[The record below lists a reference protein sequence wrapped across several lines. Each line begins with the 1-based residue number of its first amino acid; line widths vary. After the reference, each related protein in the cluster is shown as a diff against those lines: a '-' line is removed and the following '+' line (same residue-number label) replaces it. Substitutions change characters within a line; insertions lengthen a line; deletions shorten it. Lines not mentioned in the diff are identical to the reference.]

1 MINLNT
7 KEKMPGKIKAYYFVK
22 LILFIFLFSLVFMPL
37 GSKVWTSVFW
47 LMAIF
52 IGLPIYLILLV
63 DYSAFNFI
71 LEEGKI
77 TLNSGVI
84 VKRSKTIA
92 FDKVQNVES
101 VSGILRRMFG
111 LSTVEVWTS
120 SASQI
125 NVHKAESENAPDGR
139 LTLQTPNAEWL
150 KNYILDKQAKK

>member
-37 GSKVWTSVFW
+37 GSKVWTPVFW

-63 DYSAFNFI
+63 AYSAFNFI

-84 VKRSKTIA
+84 VKRSKAIA

-101 VSGILRRMFG
+101 VSGILRRMLDYLRSKFG
-111 LSTVEVWTS
+111 L
-120 SASQI
+120 
-125 NVHKAESENAPDGR
+125 HR
-139 LTLQTPNAEWL
+139 LRR
-150 KNYILDKQAKK
+150 